1 MARKRRGEKV
11 DGWVVLDK
19 PEGLNSTR
27 AVSIVRRL
35 FDAAKAGHAGTL
47 DPLATG
53 VLPIALGEATKTV
66 PFVMDGRKAYRFTV
80 RWGEARTT
88 DDREGEV
95 SDTSDVRPAEADILA
110 VLPRFL
116 GEIEQ
121 VPPRYSAIKIDG
133 ERAYDL
139 ARANVP
145 IEMKSRI
152 VTLTRL
158 DLLRIVDA
166 DHAEFEVECGK
177 GTYVRSLARDLALAL
192 GTVGHVTSLRR
203 TRSGPFTLEHA
214 ISLDLLEESAQGPG
228 LQSHLLPIETALD
241 DIPALA
247 LNGSEA
253 SQLRSGQPIP
263 MFRAADIGRL
273 GDLDK
278 VDIVCAMAEGRPV
291 ALTRFAE
298 GRLHPVRVFNL

>member
-110 VLPRFL
+110 ALPGFL

-177 GTYVRSLARDLALAL
+177 GTYVRSLARDLALVL

-291 ALTRFAE
+291 ALARFAE

>member
-95 SDTSDVRPAEADILA
+95 SDTSDVRPAEVDILA
-110 VLPRFL
+110 ALPGFL

-139 ARANVP
+139 ARANMP

-203 TRSGPFTLEHA
+203 TRSGPFTLDHA

>member
-110 VLPRFL
+110 ALPGFL

-139 ARANVP
+139 ARANMP

-177 GTYVRSLARDLALAL
+177 GTYVRSLARDLAMVL

-203 TRSGPFTLEHA
+203 TRSGPFTLDHA

>member
-1 MARKRRGEKV
+1 M
-11 DGWVVLDK
+11 
-19 PEGLNSTR
+19 
-27 AVSIVRRL
+27 
-35 FDAAKAGHAGTL
+35 
-47 DPLATG
+47 
-53 VLPIALGEATKTV
+53 
-66 PFVMDGRKAYRFTV
+66 
-80 RWGEARTT
+80 
-88 DDREGEV
+88 
-95 SDTSDVRPAEADILA
+95 
-110 VLPRFL
+110 
-116 GEIEQ
+116 
-121 VPPRYSAIKIDG
+121 
-133 ERAYDL
+133 
-139 ARANVP
+139 P

-158 DLLRIVDA
+158 DLLHNVDA

-177 GTYVRSLARDLALAL
+177 GTYVRSLARDLALVL

-203 TRSGPFTLEHA
+203 TRSGPFTLDHA

-253 SQLRSGQPIP
+253 SQLRSGQAVPL
-263 MFRAADIGRL
+263 FRAADIGRL

-278 VDIVCAMAEGRPV
+278 ADIVCAMAEGRPV

>member
-110 VLPRFL
+110 ALPGFL

-203 TRSGPFTLEHA
+203 TRSGPFTLDHA

>member
-95 SDTSDVRPAEADILA
+95 SDTSDVRPAEADIRA
-110 VLPRFL
+110 ALPRFL

-203 TRSGPFTLEHA
+203 TRSGPFTLDHA

>member
-95 SDTSDVRPAEADILA
+95 SDTSDVRPAEVDILA
-110 VLPRFL
+110 ALPGFL

-139 ARANVP
+139 ARANMP

-158 DLLRIVDA
+158 DLLHIVDA

-177 GTYVRSLARDLALAL
+177 GTYVRSLARDLALVL

-203 TRSGPFTLEHA
+203 TRSGPFTLDHA

>member
-110 VLPRFL
+110 ALPGFL

-139 ARANVP
+139 ARANMP

-158 DLLRIVDA
+158 DLLHNVDA

-177 GTYVRSLARDLALAL
+177 GTYVRSLARDLALVL

-203 TRSGPFTLEHA
+203 TRSGPFTLDHA

>member
-88 DDREGEV
+88 DDSEGEV

-166 DHAEFEVECGK
+166 DHAEFEVDCGK

>member
-95 SDTSDVRPAEADILA
+95 SDTSDVRPAEADIRA
-110 VLPRFL
+110 ALPRFL

-139 ARANVP
+139 ARANMP

-203 TRSGPFTLEHA
+203 TRSGPFTLDHA